1 MKTIIKFLRKTFTP
15 TFMITVIL
23 LGSGVLG
30 LRYVNKAWEWALTKK
45 ELPLR
50 QSLDNIPGEMGPYKL
65 LHKGKMTAKAEKALN
80 TDRYIS
86 WIYRDTSMDTGTPGS
101 GVRVHA
107 AYYSGSQEPV
117 SAIHVP
123 EICYPSQGSKSIGVE
138 QIDVEVPFEVRSV
151 TESDN
156 ILVPASSGG
165 EVSLPG
171 KTVPFRQFTY
181 LPTSKEEP
189 ESVVYFF
196 VYNGKYVGARNEIA
210 LHYLDRSSRY
220 AYYCKVEV
228 IPGKT
233 TKNNDN
239 GYGFRPGVHDKKKTR
254 ELSAKFL
261 AFFLPELQKCLP
273 DWQQVLEKEN
283 ND

>member
-1 MKTIIKFLRKTFTP
+1 MNKFQQLLRKTFTP
-15 TFMITVIL
+15 TFIVAVIL
-23 LGSGVLG
+23 LGGGLLG

-50 QSLDNIPGEMGPYKL
+50 QSLDNIPAEMGPYKR

-86 WIYRDTSMDTGTPGS
+86 WIYRDTSKETGAAGS

-123 EICYPSQGSKSIGVE
+123 EICYPSQGRKSIGVE
-138 QIDVEVPFEVRSV
+138 QVDAEVPFKSS
-151 TESDN
+151 TATDSDD
-156 ILVPASSGG
+156 IIVPAHSGG
-165 EVSLPG
+165 KVRLPG

-181 LPTSKEEP
+181 LPTSKQES

-220 AYYCKVEV
+220 AYYCKVEI

-233 TKNNDN
+233 VEGDN
-239 GYGFRPGVHDKKKTR
+239 RRFGFRPGIHDKKKTR
-254 ELSAKFL
+254 DLAANFL
-261 AFFLPELQKCLP
+261 AHFLPELQKCLP
-273 DWQQVLEKEN
+273 DWQQVLEKEQ
-283 ND
+283 